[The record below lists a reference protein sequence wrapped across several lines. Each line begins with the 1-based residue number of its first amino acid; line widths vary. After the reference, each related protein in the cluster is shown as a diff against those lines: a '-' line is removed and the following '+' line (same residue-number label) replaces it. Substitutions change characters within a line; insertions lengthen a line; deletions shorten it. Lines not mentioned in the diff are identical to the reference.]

1 MFSTLCAVSLV
12 MTPTPC
18 VTRVGRAYFGGIAR
32 PVSMLASSC
41 PGEVWIASASRSC
54 DGRTTG
60 ECLKS
65 GDAAVLLPD
74 VVSKVDCQTLI
85 QASLHATEA
94 ARTRVRGAD
103 EPAPTG
109 MIRLVPETEM
119 PASIHA
125 ICDGI
130 LHNVLSRLDAE
141 VPSVAE
147 AHLDADDATGACPGL
162 AELHAAGGLKFH
174 WREPAIIVYTVP
186 EGGLGYAQKPHRDG
200 EDLTMLVPLSTPED
214 DFSGGG
220 TGFWARD
227 TEHSGPN
234 HAASTVLRP
243 DAGSA
248 IVFGGFGA
256 VHAGLPLESGIRVV
270 FVASFGPAPKLTAAQ
285 IAFRNGS

>member
-1 MFSTLCAVSLV
+1 
-12 MTPTPC
+12 
-18 VTRVGRAYFGGIAR
+18 
-32 PVSMLASSC
+32 MLASSR
-41 PGEVWIASASRSC
+41 PGEVWIASASRTS
-54 DGRTTG
+54 DDRTTG
-60 ECLKS
+60 ESLKS
-65 GDAAVLLPD
+65 GDAAILLPGI
-74 VVSKVDCQTLI
+74 VSKADCRTLI
-85 QASLHATEA
+85 RASLHATEA
-94 ARTRVRGAD
+94 ARTRVRGDD

-125 ICDGI
+125 ICDAI

-147 AHLDADDATGACPGL
+147 AHLDADDAIGPGL
-162 AELHAAGGLKFH
+162 AGLHAAGGLKFH

-200 EDLTMLVPLSTPED
+200 EDLTMLVPLSTPDD

-227 TEHSGPN
+227 AEHSGPD